1 MKNRLYRSRYDR
13 MIGGVCGG
21 LGQYLGIDPTLI
33 RLGFLLLALAGGS
46 GMLIYFLM
54 LIVVPEN
61 IDEAPPDETGHDR
74 ALVVLEPDEDDDKQR
89 KNPTL
94 VGGFLVIIG
103 VILLFQNFGASL
115 FNWFDVG
122 DLWPFILIIAGGAL
136 LWRYYREEH

>member
-74 ALVVLEPDEDDDKQR
+74 ALVVLEPGEDDDKQR
-89 KNPTL
+89 KNSTL
-94 VGGFLVIIG
+94 VGGFLVIVGI
-103 VILLFQNFGASL
+103 ILLFQNFGASL